1 MLAAA
6 RKGTSRHLSFRCGVF
21 GFAAALAIM
30 VLPVAAMAQPFPNQ
44 TLRFVVP
51 FPPGGGLDTVAR
63 LLSPELQKSLGQN
76 VIVENK
82 AGGSGFIG
90 TLTVT
95 KAKPDG
101 HTFMIQALGMS
112 INPSI
117 YKNLPYDP
125 VKDLQ
130 PVAMIASVPVVLAV
144 GNHVKANNLQEL
156 IALAKSKPGA
166 IKGAAFVT
174 GSATVMFEMFKL
186 QTGTDI
192 HIIHYRGV
200 GPAVAAVTSG
210 ESDFVIMDGGSIVS
224 QIKSGRVRG
233 IAVAAE
239 KRMGEISDIPTT
251 KEAGLPNYQIEFWY
265 AAFTTGGTPAPI
277 VERLNAEINKAS
289 ASPEV
294 AAKLRGLGME
304 PGQGSAADFTAR
316 HHREMRDWADV
327 VKRSGFVPLEAN

>member
-1 MLAAA
+1 MNVSGAWRFVRRRLRWAAPALALALGAAVPAAA
-6 RKGTSRHLSFRCGVF
+6 QSF
-21 GFAAALAIM
+21 
-30 VLPVAAMAQPFPNQ
+30 PSQP
-44 TLRFVVP
+44 LRFVVP
-51 FPPGGGLDTVAR
+51 FPPGGGLDAVAR
-63 LLSPELQKSLGQN
+63 ILAPELQKSMGPT

-112 INPSI
+112 MNPSV

-125 VKDLQ
+125 IKDVQ

-156 IALAKSKPGA
+156 IALAKAKPGA

-186 QTGTDI
+186 QSGTDI
-192 HIIHYRGV
+192 HIVHYRGV
-200 GPAVAAVTSG
+200 GPALAAVTSG
-210 ESDFVIMDGGSIVS
+210 EGDFVIMDGGSVIG

-233 IAVAAE
+233 LAVAAD
-239 KRMGEISDIPTT
+239 KRISEIPEIPTT
-251 KEAGLPNYQIEFWY
+251 AEAGLPDFKIEFWY

-277 VERLNAEINKAS
+277 VERLNAEINKA
-289 ASPEV
+289 ANSPEV
-294 AAKLRGLGME
+294 AAKLRGVGMN
-304 PGQGSAADFTAR
+304 PANLTAAEFTAR
-316 HHREMRDWADV
+316 HHREMKEWAEV
-327 VKRSGFVPLEAN
+327 VRQSGFKQLEAN

>member
-1 MLAAA
+1 MRILDAF
-6 RKGTSRHLSFRCGVF
+6 KSLC
-21 GFAAALAIM
+21 FAAAGILA
-30 VLPVAAMAQPFPNQ
+30 LGAAPTSAVAQNFPNQ

-51 FPPGGGLDTVAR
+51 FPPGGGLDAVAR
-63 LLSPELQKSLGQN
+63 MLAPELQKSMGQT
-76 VIVENK
+76 VVVENK

-90 TLTVT
+90 TMTVT

-112 INPSI
+112 MNPSI

-125 VKDLQ
+125 IKELE

-156 IALAKSKPGA
+156 IALAKAKPGA
-166 IKGAAFVT
+166 IKGGAFVT

-186 QTGTDI
+186 QSGTDI
-192 HIIHYRGV
+192 HVINYRGV
-200 GPAVAAVTSG
+200 GPALAAVTSG
-210 ESDFVIMDGGSIVS
+210 EADFVIMDGGSVIG

-233 IAVAAE
+233 IAVAAD
-239 KRMGEISDIPTT
+239 KRIEEIGDIPTT
-251 KEAGLPNYQIEFWY
+251 AEAGLPEFKIEFWY

-277 VERLNAEINKAS
+277 VERLNAEMNKA
-289 ASPEV
+289 ANNPEV
-294 AAKLRGLGME
+294 AAKLRGLGMN
-304 PGQGSAADFTAR
+304 PGNGSAADFTTR
-316 HHREMRDWADV
+316 HHREMKEWADV